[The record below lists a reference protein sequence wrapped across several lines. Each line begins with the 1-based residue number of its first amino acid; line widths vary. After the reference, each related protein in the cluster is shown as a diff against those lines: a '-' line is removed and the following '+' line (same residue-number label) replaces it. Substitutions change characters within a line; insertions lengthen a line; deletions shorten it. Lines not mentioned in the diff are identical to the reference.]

1 MCQEENKGMAAPDA
15 QQKILTEV
23 QSWPGIATQ
32 PHRFGGVE
40 FRLGK
45 REIGHLHGNILLDV
59 PFPVRVKEELIAAGE
74 AEEHHVLPE
83 SGWISFR
90 IRTGKDVE
98 HAVDLLRRSFGI
110 AMESNL
116 KKTASNSARIQ

>member
-1 MCQEENKGMAAPDA
+1 MVAPDA
-15 QQKILTEV
+15 QRRILTEV

-32 PHRFGGVE
+32 PHTYGGVE

-45 REIGHLHGNILLDV
+45 REIGHLHGNSLLDV

-74 AEEHHVLPE
+74 AEVHHVLPE

-90 IRTGKDVE
+90 IRTSEDVE
-98 HAVDLLRRSFGI
+98 HAVNLLRRSFGI
-110 AMESNL
+110 AVESNL
-116 KKTASNSARIQ
+116 KRAATNSARIQ

>member
-1 MCQEENKGMAAPDA
+1 MAVLDA
-15 QQKILTEV
+15 QQRILNEV
-23 QSWPGIATQ
+23 QSWPDIVPY

-45 REIGHLHGNILLDV
+45 REIGHLHGNSLLDV
-59 PFPVRVKEELIAAGE
+59 PFPVKVKEELIAAGE
-74 AEEHHVLPE
+74 AEQHHVLPE

-90 IRTGKDVE
+90 IRTSADVE

-110 AMESNL
+110 AVGSNL
-116 KKTASNSARIQ
+116 KKAATNGVTLQ